1 MNLDESASNLEK
13 RSVDALKT
21 KMSKP
26 LGTTTNDEDDKIND
40 NEFQESLKS
49 LQRRD
54 DNFELESASSLSDND
69 ADLSADRSA
78 RNDDEQSSL
87 EEDA

>member
-1 MNLDESASNLEK
+1 MNLDDSTSNLEK
-13 RSVDALKT
+13 RDDNSILKS
-21 KMSKP
+21 KMKKP
-26 LGTTTNDEDDKIND
+26 TTTTTEEDDKIND

-54 DNFELESASSLSDND
+54 DNFELDGASTLSDSD
-69 ADLSADRSA
+69 ADLNTDRSA

-87 EEDA
+87 EEEV